1 MPRSLYADAKT
12 GIGSNIREAYAFL
25 CLNWNPGDE
34 IVLIGFSR
42 GAFTVRVIAE
52 LVNDLG
58 LLKKEAL
65 KHLVELYQSWKS
77 KRATGTGSDFE
88 HPEKRRTDVQIK
100 ACAVWDT
107 VAALKDDRLSFVN
120 ESIPKCVQLA
130 SHALALNEERDKFRP
145 LLWEDADGG
154 KLRQCWFLG
163 THSDVGGG
171 NEEQQLANISLMWMI
186 SQLQNTLG
194 FDADAVRSLT
204 SDPITEELHRKR
216 SKGASHSAISQAHP
230 TQGYYELQL
239 KLPVVDFQA
248 RTRIK
253 VGTATK
259 LQYITG
265 WTYREPFKSG
275 PKTREKIHWTVS
287 ILIQKGIVAPC
298 NPLELAIGDRTGIMP
313 EVQRVSMAPVSKRH
327 LPGDDPQFEVR
338 DGLEQEMIA
347 TWIAQD
353 CLRIAQM
360 HEERDG
366 GDSRK
371 TRMDIPSQVL
381 PFYLVLLEPDEWR
394 LQEADIG
401 QASLDLSIQGRL
413 GFKAHP
419 DGVWQ
424 YSENKPMSSSVS
436 RTRLEA
442 IIRIGSLSIF
452 GIGSLRE
459 IRIGGLPEILTRSS
473 PEIRVSQEPVILE
486 GWVQVPF
493 HPSLYRPDLDI
504 ALRR

>member
-1 MPRSLYADAKT
+1 MPRSLYADAKI

-34 IVLIGFSR
+34 IILIGFSR

-77 KRATGTGSDFE
+77 KRAAGTGSDFE
-88 HPEKRRTDVQIK
+88 HPEKRRTGVQIK

-107 VAALKDDRLSFVN
+107 VAALKDGRLSFVN
-120 ESIPKCVQLA
+120 ESIPECVQLA
-130 SHALALNEERDKFRP
+130 SHALALNEERDKFQP
-145 LLWEDADGG
+145 LLWEDADGV
-154 KLRQCWFLG
+154 KLRQCWFSG

-194 FDADAVRSLT
+194 FDADAVCSLT

-216 SKGASHSAISQAHP
+216 SKSASDSAISQAHP

-259 LQYITG
+259 AQYVTG
-265 WTYREPFKSG
+265 RTCRKPFKSG

-298 NPLELAIGDRTGIMP
+298 TPLELAMGDRTIIMP
-313 EVQRVSMAPVSKRH
+313 EDQWFSLPIPGSIRH
-327 LPGDDPQFEVR
+327 RPGDDPRFEVR
-338 DGLEQEMIA
+338 DELEHDMIA

-366 GDSRK
+366 GGSRK
-371 TRMDIPSQVL
+371 TRLDIPSHVL
-381 PFYLVLLEPDEWR
+381 PFYLVLLEPDNWQ
-394 LQEADIG
+394 LQEGDIG
-401 QASLDLSIQGRL
+401 QASLDLSIQGRF

-419 DGVWQ
+419 EGVWQ
-424 YSENKPMSSSVS
+424 DSENKLMSSKVS
-436 RTRLEA
+436 RMRLEA
-442 IIRIGSLSIF
+442 SIRAP
-452 GIGSLRE
+452 
-459 IRIGGLPEILTRSS
+459 GL
-473 PEIRVSQEPVILE
+473 PEIRVSQKPVILT
-486 GWVQVPF
+486 GQVRVPF
-493 HPSLYRPDLDI
+493 HPSLYRPDLDM
-504 ALRR
+504 ALQR